1 MTACQAVLANAVHL
15 GLYQPCWKERNRETG
30 GNFSKP
36 VPIFTVCTIPVSL
49 PFDSAVVSRSV
60 RGSPSREGLP
70 SMDKIRNIAIIAHV
84 DHGKT
89 TLVDQLLRQSGTFR
103 SNQKIEERVMD
114 SMDLEREKGITIR
127 AKNAAFQWNGYRIN
141 IVDTPGH
148 ADFGGEVERIM
159 KMVDGVL
166 LVVDAHDGPQAQT
179 RFVLRKA
186 LENKLKPIVVIN
198 KIDRENARP
207 HQVVDMVF
215 DLFVEL
221 KATDEQLD
229 FPIIYASA
237 KNGFATCEL
246 SATANPSQGGHQNNA
261 DMTPLFEAIVR
272 HVPPPKTSS
281 EPFFQMLVSN
291 LDYSDYLG
299 RVALGRIVS
308 GRVVVGD
315 SIVCIHRDGRRERAA
330 VTALFTYAGLE
341 QVEVKQA
348 TAGDIVGLTGFED
361 VYIGETLTDRE
372 ERVPLQFV
380 DIDPP
385 TIRMQILV
393 NDSPFAGRDG
403 KFVTARHLCER
414 LVRET
419 RGNVSLQVNDTET
432 AGAFEINARG
442 EMQIAILVEQM
453 RREGYELM
461 VSRPEVIYGK
471 SENGTVLEPLENLYV
486 DLPNENLGDILQSIA
501 SRKGEVVGMDHHAAR
516 VSIEAIM
523 PTRGLIGFE
532 TDLVNLTRGEG
543 MMSHL
548 FREYAP
554 FKGDIG
560 RRRRGVMVSMES
572 GVSTAYALNNIQ
584 ERGRLFIGP
593 QEDVYEGMIVG
604 ENARLEDLPVNP
616 CKEKHLTNMRSQ
628 GEGKGIQLEAPLR
641 MTLERAIEY
650 IDIDEYVEA
659 TPKSLRLRK
668 RILDATAR
676 KRAAA

>member
-1 MTACQAVLANAVHL
+1 
-15 GLYQPCWKERNRETG
+15 
-30 GNFSKP
+30 
-36 VPIFTVCTIPVSL
+36 
-49 PFDSAVVSRSV
+49 
-60 RGSPSREGLP
+60 
-70 SMDKIRNIAIIAHV
+70 MDKIRNIAIIAHV

-127 AKNAAFQWNGYRIN
+127 AKNAAFHWNGYRIN

-148 ADFGGEVERIM
+148 ADFGGEVERIT

-186 LENKLKPIVVIN
+186 MENKLKPIVIIN
-198 KIDRENARP
+198 KIDRENALP
-207 HQVVDMVF
+207 HKVLDDIF

-237 KNGFATCEL
+237 KEGFAMREL
-246 SATANPSQGGHQNNA
+246 HENNN
-261 DMTPLFEAIVR
+261 DMTPLFEAIVQ
-272 HVPPPKTSS
+272 HVPPPKISS

-299 RVALGRIVS
+299 RIALGRIVS
-308 GRVVVGD
+308 GRVAVGD
-315 SIVCIHRDGRRERAA
+315 SIVCIQRDGRRERAT
-330 VTALFTYAGLE
+330 VTALFTYEGLE
-341 QVEVKQA
+341 QVEIKHA
-348 TAGDIVGLTGFED
+348 TAGEIVGLTGFDE
-361 VYIGETLTDRE
+361 VYIGETLTDLE
-372 ERVPLQFV
+372 ERTPLQFV

-385 TIRMQILV
+385 TIRMHILV
-393 NDSPFAGRDG
+393 NDSPFAGREG
-403 KFVTARHLCER
+403 KYVTARHIRER
-414 LVRET
+414 LTRET

-432 AGAFEINARG
+432 AGVFEINARG

-453 RREGYELM
+453 RREGYEVM
-461 VSRPEVIYGK
+461 VSRPEAIFHRTEDG
-471 SENGTVLEPLENLYV
+471 NLLEPLENLYV

-501 SRKGEVVGMDHHAAR
+501 NRKGEILGMDHHASR
-516 VSIEAIM
+516 VSLEAII
-523 PTRGLIGFE
+523 PTRGLIGLE

-543 MMSHL
+543 LMSHL

-554 FKGDIG
+554 FKGEIG
-560 RRRRGVMVSMES
+560 GRGRGVMVSMEN
-572 GVSTAYALNNIQ
+572 GISTAYALNNIQ
-584 ERGRLFIGP
+584 ARGRLFIGP

-604 ENARLEDLPVNP
+604 ENARPEDLPVNP
-616 CKEKHLTNMRSQ
+616 CKAKHLTNMRSQ
-628 GEGKGIQLEAPLR
+628 GDGKGIQLEAPLR

-676 KRAAA
+676 KRAVVIAA

>member
-1 MTACQAVLANAVHL
+1 VRL
-15 GLYQPCWKERNRETG
+15 
-30 GNFSKP
+30 FSARLT
-36 VPIFTVCTIPVSL
+36 FE
-49 PFDSAVVSRSV
+49 DA
-60 RGSPSREGLP
+60 

-127 AKNAAFQWNGYRIN
+127 AKNAAFHWNGYRIN

-186 LENKLKPIVVIN
+186 MENRLKPIVVIN
-198 KIDRENARP
+198 KIDRGNARP
-207 HQVVDMVF
+207 HKVLDMVF

-221 KATDEQLD
+221 KATDDQLD

-237 KNGFATCEL
+237 KEGFALREL
-246 SATANPSQGGHQNNA
+246 HQNSE
-261 DMTPLFEAIVR
+261 DMTPLFQAIVQ
-272 HVPPPKTSS
+272 HVPPPTISND
-281 EPFFQMLVSN
+281 PFFQMLVSN
-291 LDYSDYLG
+291 LHYSDYLG
-299 RVALGRIVS
+299 RIALGRIVS
-308 GRVVVGD
+308 GRVSVGD
-315 SIVCIHRDGRRERAA
+315 SIVCIHRDRNPERAT
-330 VTALFTYAGLE
+330 VTALFTYEGLE
-341 QVEVKQA
+341 QVQTKHA
-348 TAGDIVGLTGFED
+348 SAGEIVGLTGFED

-372 ERVPLQFV
+372 ERGPLQFV

-385 TIRMQILV
+385 TIRMRILV
-393 NDSPFAGRDG
+393 NDSPFAGREG
-403 KFVTARHLCER
+403 KFVTARHIKER

-419 RGNVSLQVNDTET
+419 RGNVSLQVADTET

-453 RREGYELM
+453 RREGYEVM
-461 VSRPEVIYGK
+461 VSRPEVIFHRDK
-471 SENGTVLEPLENLYV
+471 NDELLEPIENLYV
-486 DLPNENLGDILQSIA
+486 DLPDGNLGDFVQTLAARQGDIVQLH
-501 SRKGEVVGMDHHAAR
+501 HHAAR
-516 VSIEAIM
+516 VAVEAII
-523 PTRGLIGFE
+523 PTRGLIGLE

-543 MMSHL
+543 VMSHL

-554 FKGDIG
+554 FKGEIDG
-560 RRRRGVMVSMES
+560 RNRGVMVSMES
-572 GVSTAYALNNIQ
+572 GTSTAYALNNIQ
-584 ERGRLFIGP
+584 ERGRLFVGP
-593 QEDVYEGMIVG
+593 QEKIYAGMIVG
-604 ENARLEDLPVNP
+604 ENARPEDLPVNP
-616 CKEKHLTNMRSQ
+616 CKAKHLTNMRSQ

-641 MTLERAIEY
+641 MSLERAIEY
-650 IDIDEYVEA
+650 IDVDEYVEA

-668 RILDATAR
+668 RLLDATAR
-676 KRAAA
+676 KRAAVLAV

>member
-1 MTACQAVLANAVHL
+1 MSNI
-15 GLYQPCWKERNRETG
+15 ERG
-30 GNFSKP
+30 A
-36 VPIFTVCTIPVSL
+36 L
-49 PFDSAVVSRSV
+49 DSP
-60 RGSPSREGLP
+60 GIY
-70 SMDKIRNIAIIAHV
+70 MDKIRNIAIIAHV

-103 SNQKIEERVMD
+103 ANQKVEERMMD

-127 AKNAAFQWNGYRIN
+127 AKNASFQWNGYRIN

-186 LENKLKPIVVIN
+186 LENKAKPIVVIN

-207 HQVVDMVF
+207 HKVLDMVF

-237 KNGFATCEL
+237 KNGFAMREV
-246 SATANPSQGGHQNNA
+246 HDNNE
-261 DMTPLFEAIVR
+261 DMTPLFESIVKY
-272 HVPPPKTSS
+272 VPPPTLSA

-291 LDYSDYLG
+291 LHYSDYLG
-299 RVALGRIVS
+299 RIALGRIVS
-308 GRVVVGD
+308 GRVSVGD
-315 SIVCIHRDGRRERAA
+315 SIVSIHQDGSRERAN
-330 VTALFTYAGLE
+330 VTALFTYDGLE
-341 QVEVKQA
+341 QVQIQHA
-348 TAGDIVGLTGFED
+348 TAGDIIGLTGFED

-372 ERVPLQFV
+372 ERTALQFV

-385 TIRMQILV
+385 TIRMHILV
-393 NDSPFAGRDG
+393 NDSPFAGREG
-403 KFVTARHLCER
+403 KFVTARHLRDR

-419 RGNVSLQVNDTET
+419 RGNVSLQVNDTDT

-453 RREGYELM
+453 RREGFEVM
-461 VSRPEVIYGK
+461 VSRPEVILHHDD
-471 SENGTVLEPLENLYV
+471 NGELLEPLENLYV
-486 DLPNENLGDILQSIA
+486 DLPDDNLGDVMQTIA
-501 SRKGEVVGMDHHAAR
+501 DRKGQVVNMHHHANR
-516 VSIEAIM
+516 VAVEAII

-532 TDLVNLTRGEG
+532 TMLVNVTRGEG
-543 MMSHL
+543 VMSHL

-554 FKGDIG
+554 FKGDIPG
-560 RRRRGVMVSMES
+560 RGRGVMVSMEA
-572 GVSTAYALNNIQ
+572 GTSTAYALNNIQ
-584 ERGRLFIGP
+584 ESGRLFVGP
-593 QEDVYEGMIVG
+593 QEPIYEGMIIG
-604 ENARLEDLPVNP
+604 ENARPEDLPVNP
-616 CKEKHLTNMRSQ
+616 CKAKNLTNMRSQ
-628 GEGKGIQLEAPLR
+628 GDGKGIQLEAPIR

-668 RILDATAR
+668 RILEANAR
-676 KRAAA
+676 KRAGNAAAAAA

>member
-1 MTACQAVLANAVHL
+1 
-15 GLYQPCWKERNRETG
+15 
-30 GNFSKP
+30 
-36 VPIFTVCTIPVSL
+36 
-49 PFDSAVVSRSV
+49 
-60 RGSPSREGLP
+60 
-70 SMDKIRNIAIIAHV
+70 MDKIRNIAIIPHV

-103 SNQKIEERVMD
+103 ANQKVDERVMD

-186 LENKLKPIVVIN
+186 LENKVKPIVVIN

-207 HQVVDMVF
+207 HKVLDLVF

-237 KNGFATCEL
+237 KNGFAMREL
-246 SATANPSQGGHQNNA
+246 HENSE
-261 DMTPLFEAIVR
+261 DMTPLFEAIVK
-272 HVPPPKTSS
+272 HVPPPAVSP

-299 RVALGRIVS
+299 RIALGRIVS
-308 GRVVVGD
+308 GRVSVGD
-315 SIVCIHRDGRRERAA
+315 SIVCIHRDQRRERAT

-341 QVEVKQA
+341 QVEVNHA
-348 TAGDIVGLTGFED
+348 SAGASIRLAGFEEI
-361 VYIGETLTDRE
+361 YIGETLTDRE
-372 ERVPLQFV
+372 ERAPLQFV

-385 TIRMQILV
+385 TIRMRILV
-393 NDSPFAGRDG
+393 NDSPFAGREG
-403 KFVTARHLCER
+403 KFVTARHVRER
-414 LVRET
+414 LIRET
-419 RGNVSLQVNDTET
+419 RGNVSLQVADTET
-432 AGAFEINARG
+432 SGAFQIDARG

-453 RREGYELM
+453 RREGYEVM
-461 VSRPEVIYGK
+461 VSRPEVIFQRD
-471 SENGTVLEPLENLYV
+471 ENGTLLEPLENLYV
-486 DLPNENLGDILQSIA
+486 DVPKENLGDVLQSIA
-501 SRKGEVVGMDHHAAR
+501 NRKGDVVSLDHHPKR
-516 VSIEAIM
+516 VSIEAII

-543 MMSHL
+543 LMSHL

-554 FKGDIG
+554 FKGEIEG
-560 RRRRGVMVSMES
+560 RNRGVMISMEP
-572 GVSTAYALNNIQ
+572 GTSTAYALNNIQ
-584 ERGRLFIGP
+584 ARGKLFIGP
-593 QEDVYEGMIVG
+593 PEEIYSGMIVG
-604 ENARLEDLPVNP
+604 ENARPEDLPVNP
-616 CKEKHLTNMRSQ
+616 CKAKHLTNMRSQ
-628 GEGKGIQLEAPLR
+628 GDGKGIQLEAPLC
-641 MTLERAIEY
+641 MSLERAIEY

-668 RILDATAR
+668 RILGATAR
-676 KRAAA
+676 KRSTVTVS

>member
-1 MTACQAVLANAVHL
+1 
-15 GLYQPCWKERNRETG
+15 
-30 GNFSKP
+30 
-36 VPIFTVCTIPVSL
+36 
-49 PFDSAVVSRSV
+49 
-60 RGSPSREGLP
+60 
-70 SMDKIRNIAIIAHV
+70 MDKIRNIAIIAHV

-103 SNQKIEERVMD
+103 SNQKIEERMMD

-127 AKNAAFQWNGYRIN
+127 AKNAAFQWNGYRVN

-186 LENKLKPIVVIN
+186 LENKVKPVVVIN

-207 HQVVDMVF
+207 HKVLDEIF

-229 FPIIYASA
+229 FPIVYTSA
-237 KNGFATCEL
+237 KNGFAMREL
-246 SATANPSQGGHQNNA
+246 NDHNK
-261 DMTPLFEAIVR
+261 DMTPLFQAIVQ
-272 HVPPPKTSS
+272 HVPPPTISS
-281 EPFFQMLVSN
+281 DPFFQMLVSN

-299 RVALGRIVS
+299 RIVLGRIVS
-308 GRVVVGD
+308 GRVAVGD
-315 SIVCIHRDGRRERAA
+315 SIVCIHRDGRRERAT
-330 VTALFTYAGLE
+330 VTALFTYSGLE
-341 QVEVKQA
+341 QVEIKQA
-348 TAGDIVGLTGFED
+348 IAGDIIGLAGFEE
-361 VYIGETLTDRE
+361 VYIGETLTDSE

-393 NDSPFAGRDG
+393 NDSPFAGREG
-403 KFVTARHLCER
+403 KFVTARNIRER
-414 LVRET
+414 LFRET

-432 AGAFEINARG
+432 ASAFEINARG

-461 VSRPEVIYGK
+461 ISRPEVIFHRAEDGK
-471 SENGTVLEPLENLYV
+471 VLEPLENLYV
-486 DLPNENLGDILQSIA
+486 DLPNENLGDILQSTA
-501 SRKGEVVGMDHHAAR
+501 NRRGEVVSMSHHAAR
-516 VSIEAIM
+516 VSIEAII

-532 TDLVNLTRGEG
+532 TDLLNLTRGEG
-543 MMSHL
+543 FMSHL

-554 FKGDIG
+554 FKGEIG
-560 RRRRGVMVSMES
+560 GRGRGVMVSMES

-593 QEDVYEGMIVG
+593 QENVYAGMIVG
-604 ENARLEDLPVNP
+604 ENSRPEDLPVNP
-616 CKEKHLTNMRSQ
+616 CKAKHLTNMRSQ
-628 GEGKGIQLEAPLR
+628 GEGKGIQLEAPLC
-641 MTLERAIEY
+641 MSLERAIEY

-676 KRAAA
+676 KRAMVMAA

>member
-1 MTACQAVLANAVHL
+1 MN
-15 GLYQPCWKERNRETG
+15 
-30 GNFSKP
+30 
-36 VPIFTVCTIPVSL
+36 
-49 PFDSAVVSRSV
+49 
-60 RGSPSREGLP
+60 
-70 SMDKIRNIAIIAHV
+70 KIRNIAIIAHV

-103 SNQKIEERVMD
+103 SNQQIEERVMD

-127 AKNAAFQWNGYRIN
+127 AKNAAVQWNGYRIN

-179 RFVLRKA
+179 RFVLHKA
-186 LENKLKPIVVIN
+186 LENGLKPIVVIN

-207 HQVVDMVF
+207 QQVVDMVF

-229 FPIIYASA
+229 FPIVYASA
-237 KNGFATCEL
+237 KNGFAVREL
-246 SATANPSQGGHQNNA
+246 DEQRQ
-261 DMTPLFEAIVR
+261 DMAALFQAIVKD
-272 HVPPPKTSS
+272 VPPPKVSS

-299 RVALGRIVS
+299 RIALGRIVS
-308 GRVVVGD
+308 GHVTVSD
-315 SIVCIHRDGRRERAA
+315 SIVCIHRNGCAERATVA
-330 VTALFTYAGLE
+330 ALFTYAGLE
-341 QVEVKQA
+341 QVQIKQA
-348 TAGDIVGLTGFED
+348 TAGDIVGVAGFED
-361 VYIGETLTDRE
+361 VYIGETLTDSE
-372 ERVPLQFV
+372 ERAPLQFV

-403 KFVTARHLCER
+403 KFVTARHLRER

-419 RGNVSLQVNDTET
+419 RGNVSLQINDTET

-461 VSRPEVIYGK
+461 ISRPEVILRRTEDGAL
-471 SENGTVLEPLENLYV
+471 LEPIENLYV
-486 DLPNENLGDILQSIA
+486 DLPNENLGDVLQSIA
-501 SRKGEVVGMDHHAAR
+501 NRKGEILAVHHHASR
-516 VSIEAIM
+516 VSIEAIV

-532 TDLVNLTRGEG
+532 TDFVNQTRGEG
-543 MMSHL
+543 LMSHL

-554 FKGDIG
+554 FKGEIG
-560 RRRRGVMVSMES
+560 GRSRGVMVSMES

-593 QEDVYEGMIVG
+593 QEDIFEGMIVG
-604 ENARLEDLPVNP
+604 ENRRPEDLPVNP

-628 GEGKGIQLEAPLR
+628 GEGKGIQLEGVLR
-641 MTLERAIEY
+641 MSLERAIEY
-650 IDIDEYVEA
+650 IDMDEYVEA